1 MRCQIEKNKEILL
14 DEIELLGEKKMSE
27 AVAEKLSVYR
37 GAYKSLCMLERK
49 KKKEYAAA
57 WMEHPAPAAD
67 LVSDHIHTGTA
78 PLTKADAVA
87 WVEEME
93 NADGTRGG
101 HWTMEETEK
110 VRTQKNIGCDPVM
123 FYAAMN
129 MMYSDYC
136 RAAEKAGASTVE
148 LYARMAEAFLQDKD
162 AQPDKLERYYR
173 YIAAHK

>member
-1 MRCQIEKNKEILL
+1 MRCQIEKNKEILC
-14 DEIELLGEKKMSE
+14 DEIEKLGEQKMSE
-27 AVAEKLSVYR
+27 AVAEKLSIYR
-37 GAYKSLCMLERK
+37 GAYKALCMLERK

-57 WMEHPAPAAD
+57 WLEHPAPAAD

-87 WVEEME
+87 WVGEME

-136 RAAEKAGASTVE
+136 EVAKKFSAPVADFCAC
-148 LYARMAEAFLQDKD
+148 MAKAFLDDKD
-162 AQPDKLERYYR
+162 AAPHKLARYYR
-173 YIAAHK
+173 YVAGK